1 MASVAP
7 LPEPEVPSSEE
18 LVESWTTLV
27 LAYTHLSRV
36 LTAKVEQATGMP
48 GRTFDVLVRLLRAG
62 DQPVS
67 LTKLTRT
74 ISFSSGGF
82 TKLADRLEQAGLI
95 QRQPSPTD
103 RRVTN
108 AVLTP
113 AGRAQAEKAL
123 AVFVTELRELVV
135 PRLGA
140 DGLHVLAG
148 YMERLGGVERC
159 ED

>member
-1 MASVAP
+1 MASVEP
-7 LPEPEVPSSEE
+7 LPKPEVPSSEE
-18 LVESWTTLV
+18 LVESWTTIV

-48 GRTFDVLVRLLRAG
+48 GRSFDVLVRLLRAG

-140 DGLHVLAG
+140 DGLGVLAG
-148 YMERLGGVERC
+148 YMERLGGLEHC
-159 ED
+159 KD